1 MDVLQPQV
9 HLQRSLPSL
18 GVQKKLDSLGR
29 RCLWNGLQVFGDG
42 DLASPVR
49 WEYFPE
55 VKSKTGLG
63 KLDLENWNSFPSLV
77 SQAQIPLWR
86 RISHLV
92 VEGKLPCLASWCLW
106 HTWQVFRMKNRPL
119 QCWAKFSGLKS
130 TSKVEFLAWEFKAR
144 APGE

>member
-1 MDVLQPQV
+1 V
-9 HLQRSLPSL
+9 HLKRSLPSI
-18 GVQKKLDSLGR
+18 GVQKKLDSLGS
-29 RCLWNGLQVFGDG
+29 RCLWNGLQVFWDG

-49 WEYFPE
+49 REYFQE

-92 VEGKLPCLASWCLW
+92 VK
-106 HTWQVFRMKNRPL
+106 RK
-119 QCWAKFSGLKS
+119 
-130 TSKVEFLAWEFKAR
+130 
-144 APGE
+144 